1 MKKRIVWIDFIKII
15 ACLLVVVLYSITI
28 GLSEHT
34 YTNGLWIYYL
44 GVFAIPLFFMTNG
57 YLQLGKINQYRYVFQ
72 KVFRIMII
80 VLFWGGLLYLVK
92 WVIGDT
98 VTNPFYEIFGSFLQ
112 KGGFPHFWFLG
123 SILIIDLLLPLF
135 QKLYQQQSFSF
146 WVYFMMVLCVILDI
160 LFLILYHNY
169 QFVLKNHI
177 IQTFR
182 LWTWFLYFLLGGYLR
197 KNYDKVS
204 NLDKKKLFSLTL
216 FMIVCSV
223 LYQCFFA
230 YQNYG
235 TMYCEAF
242 YDSPIIIF
250 TSILIF
256 LSISKLVSNYKLF
269 QHLSDLTMGVYIIH
283 YSILRVVCKIL
294 PFLNNYLRVIHV
306 IIVVILSF
314 LVSYVISKIPKLNQ
328 MIKV

>member
-1 MKKRIVWIDFIKII
+1 M
-15 ACLLVVVLYSITI
+15 VVVLHSITI

-135 QKLYQQQSFSF
+135 QKTISTAVFF
-146 WVYFMMVLCVILDI
+146 
-160 LFLILYHNY
+160 FLGVFHD
-169 QFVLKNHI
+169 
-177 IQTFR
+177 
-182 LWTWFLYFLLGGYLR
+182 G
-197 KNYDKVS
+197 
-204 NLDKKKLFSLTL
+204 
-216 FMIVCSV
+216 IVC
-223 LYQCFFA
+223 YFR
-230 YQNYG
+230 Y
-235 TMYCEAF
+235 
-242 YDSPIIIF
+242 
-250 TSILIF
+250 SISYFISQ
-256 LSISKLVSNYKLF
+256 LSICFKESYHSNVSFMDLVF
-269 QHLSDLTMGVYIIH
+269 VF
-283 YSILRVVCKIL
+283 
-294 PFLNNYLRVIHV
+294 PFRR
-306 IIVVILSF
+306 
-314 LVSYVISKIPKLNQ
+314 IS
-328 MIKV
+328 